1 MNEDLRE
8 VKEEKVEEEITP
20 DKIIENLKA
29 NSVDKGQYDDLN
41 KRYTEL
47 LRNLA
52 ERRTPEPTET
62 PSDTTIKKTDKI
74 KELRKELFAGEG
86 FKGTN
91 YEYSKKA
98 LELRDLIL
106 ETEGKDI
113 FSNSASIASGSSD
126 RAVAVAEHLKSL
138 IKQAE
143 NTDSPAEAFT
153 GLLKGSVTDSPKAKA
168 RR

>member
-1 MNEDLRE
+1 MNEDLKDK
-8 VKEEKVEEEITP
+8 VEEKVEEEITP
-20 DKIIENLKA
+20 ETIIENLKA
-29 NSVDKGQYDDLN
+29 NSVDKGQYDTLN
-41 KRYTEL
+41 KKYTEL
-47 LRNLA
+47 LKNLA

-62 PSDTTIKKTDKI
+62 PTDNTIKRTDRI
-74 KELRKELFAGEG
+74 KELRKELFEGEG

-98 LELRDLIL
+98 LELRELIL

-126 RAVAVAEHLKSL
+126 RAEVVAEHLKTL